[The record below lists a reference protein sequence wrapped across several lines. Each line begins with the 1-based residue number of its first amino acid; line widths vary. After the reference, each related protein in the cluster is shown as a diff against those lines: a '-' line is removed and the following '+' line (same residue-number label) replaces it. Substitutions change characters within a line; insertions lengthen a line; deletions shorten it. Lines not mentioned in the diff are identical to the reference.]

1 MTTIISKVKGEG
13 RTILTE
19 VAAKEFLKAW
29 GINTNDTLLAKT
41 KAQAITLSQQIGFP
55 IVLKICSPDIIHKS
69 DAGGVKV
76 GIKSKKQVG
85 EAYSQILNS
94 ARHRH
99 PEANI
104 EGVSVQ
110 KMAPPGV
117 EVIIGMTKDP
127 QFGPV
132 IMFGLGGIWVE
143 VLKDVSFRI
152 IPITPRDAREMMQ
165 EIKGYPLLLGYR
177 NQPPAHLPSLEEML
191 LRVSQMIEATPEIK
205 ELDINPIFA
214 YEDGAVAVDARIVL
228 EE

>member
-19 VAAKEFLKAW
+19 VEAKEFLKAW